1 MDGTLIL
8 VFVCQ
13 FQFSYGGPIIAFQ
26 VENEYGSFGENLSVE
41 YMTHLT
47 KVSVWTLY
55 CSLPKA
61 S

>member
-47 KVSVWTLY
+47 KVSV
-55 CSLPKA
+55 
-61 S
+61 